1 MRKAEY
7 KQQLLELV
15 AAYVDKLN
23 VKQLKT
29 LIAKYAW
36 PSNFLSCW

>member
-15 AAYVDKLN
+15 TAYVDQLN
-23 VKQLKT
+23 LKQLKT
-29 LIAKYAW
+29 LVAKYAW
-36 PSNFLSCW
+36 SNYILSSR